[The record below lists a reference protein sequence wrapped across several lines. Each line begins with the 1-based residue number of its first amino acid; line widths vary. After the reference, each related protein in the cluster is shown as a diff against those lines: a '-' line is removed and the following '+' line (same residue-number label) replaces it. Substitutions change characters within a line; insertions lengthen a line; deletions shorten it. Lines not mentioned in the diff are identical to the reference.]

1 MSRGAV
7 AWEPNLRFD
16 SCGHAAAKVC
26 SYRHNRAATVESVAV
41 SEFFPYRFDKRF
53 MPMWLGAGALPWRDG
68 VTITDDQRFVATFGL
83 LKVDTPLENIDDA
96 HVTGPYRWWTAIGP
110 RLSFADDGLT
120 FGTNHS
126 AGLCIHFRNKIRRII
141 GFRDHS
147 ALTVTVADPVALEA
161 RLRAHPA

>member
-1 MSRGAV
+1 
-7 AWEPNLRFD
+7 
-16 SCGHAAAKVC
+16 
-26 SYRHNRAATVESVAV
+26 VESVAV

-126 AGLCIHFRNKIRRII
+126 AGLCIHFRNKISRII